1 MRKKTI
7 LILNDSLIFGGGS
20 QKFTSLIANKLS
32 ERNFVSVLTF
42 YEYDNLYPLK
52 GKYISL
58 KENLGFF
65 ERIINSLK
73 INTIIRPVR
82 IYNQIKSIN
91 PDIIISITDFTN
103 VFTIITKLL
112 FRIKTPLIISVR
124 SNPILKYKNS
134 NQIYNF
140 LIKLLYPLKKV
151 NNIVAVSKK
160 IQFILEKNY
169 RIKKNKLKTIYNGIN
184 IEKIRKLKEEK
195 IEEYKDL
202 FNNNKTKFI
211 TVGRLTEVK
220 GHRYLINAFY
230 KTKQEIENSIL
241 LIIGFGPLRD
251 KLEKLIKKKNLE
263 DDIILLGLQENP
275 YKYMAKSDIFVLP
288 SILEGFPNVLL
299 EALACGTPI
308 ISTNCE
314 SGPYE
319 ILDNNRY
326 GFLTKTMDAE
336 DLADKMIFLARNKE
350 AIKKYSK
357 LSLMRA
363 ENFNEEKFLNEW
375 LNLIENYL
383 K

>member
-1 MRKKTI
+1 
-7 LILNDSLIFGGGS
+7 LNF
-20 QKFTSLIANKLS
+20 
-32 ERNFVSVLTF
+32 
-42 YEYDNLYPLK
+42 
-52 GKYISL
+52 
-58 KENLGFF
+58 
-65 ERIINSLK
+65 
-73 INTIIRPVR
+73 
-82 IYNQIKSIN
+82 
-91 PDIIISITDFTN
+91 
-103 VFTIITKLL
+103 
-112 FRIKTPLIISVR
+112 
-124 SNPILKYKNS
+124 
-134 NQIYNF
+134 
-140 LIKLLYPLKKV
+140 
-151 NNIVAVSKK
+151 
-160 IQFILEKNY
+160 
-169 RIKKNKLKTIYNGIN
+169 
-184 IEKIRKLKEEK
+184 
-195 IEEYKDL
+195 
-202 FNNNKTKFI
+202 
-211 TVGRLTEVK
+211 
-220 GHRYLINAFY
+220 RYLINAFY